1 VECTYSKRAE
11 FLARYYRG
19 RALGRD
25 ASARGSRPPGM
36 SIRAGIEC
44 VTARWSGQRPEFA
57 PMVTI
62 FADSFPGMFGVR
74 ECFVV
79 RCVIMS
85 EIDAAGKV
93 GAWLVG

>member
-1 VECTYSKRAE
+1 
-11 FLARYYRG
+11 L
-19 RALGRD
+19 
-25 ASARGSRPPGM
+25 

-79 RCVIMS
+79 RCVIIR